1 MKICPQCEAGYPDEL
16 TTCPVHGGLLSEI
29 RDLKPGMLVR
39 GTYRIVRKLN
49 QGGMGNVY
57 LAQHILLN
65 ELQVLKFL
73 PSRLSRD
80 KEWTDRF
87 LREVRTLRQIHH
99 PNVVAAGNL
108 EPAEDGT
115 LFFSME
121 YVDGPT

>member
-1 MKICPQCEAGYPDEL
+1 MKICPKCEAGYPDEL

-57 LAQHILLN
+57 LAQQILLN

-73 PSRLSRD
+73 PSRLHRD

-87 LREVRTLRQIHH
+87 LREVAPYARSTIPTWWLRATWSRPKTARCFSQWNTWTGRT
-99 PNVVAAGNL
+99 
-108 EPAEDGT
+108 
-115 LFFSME
+115 
-121 YVDGPT
+121 